1 MQAGRKSKVR
11 RRAAV
16 LALCL
21 LTAAA
26 AGCATTSALREGQR
40 AERAED
46 FDRAVVEY
54 TKASRERP
62 DDMEARTALNRARVR
77 ASQEHF
83 FKGRRL
89 AAAEHYEQA
98 VVEFQLAAELNPTN
112 GDTEVALRE
121 TRQKLRTKIA
131 VSRNGRTELQALVER
146 SREMPLPGLDLP
158 ETAKLPE
165 AMVFS
170 SASSRMIFMAL
181 ARFAQLSVAFDPG
194 FRDQTITVDLRN
206 VTLGEALASVAATTQ
221 SFYRVTSPKTIT
233 IIPDTPAKRREY
245 EEAILRTFF
254 LSNADIKEVID
265 LLRIVVDVRQVSAI
279 TANNSISLKDTP
291 ERIAAAARL
300 ISAIDKARPEVV
312 IDVELL
318 EVDRTR
324 LKEYGIQ
331 IASPGSPPTGIS
343 GTVDV
348 NRDNFTLENLLN
360 LTQADVFLTGV
371 PGIYYRLLKTD
382 SNTRTLANPQLRT
395 AEGIAAQA
403 RFGERVPV
411 PVTTFAPIASGGVNQ
426 QPITSFVYEP
436 IGVNIDIT
444 PRTHHDDEVT
454 LTLKVVLSAVSGSGF
469 GGLPTFA
476 NREITTTIRLKDGE
490 TNMLA
495 GLIRDEE
502 RTVLSGVPGLSD
514 LPLVGRL
521 FANNHKETR
530 QTDIILTLTPHIVR
544 VLDLTEADLR
554 PFRLGRDLGSPVEA
568 APAVV
573 PRDRAEPPVQP
584 PAAPGPGQAA
594 PPAPSFPQPLQPPL
608 PPGLATLPGTSV
620 PITPPKKPGGGGVG
634 M

>member
-1 MQAGRKSKVR
+1 MKAARSSRVR

-16 LALCL
+16 LGLCL
-21 LTAAA
+21 LAAWTAN
-26 AGCATTSALREGQR
+26 CATSTALREGQR

-54 TKASRERP
+54 TKAVRERP
-62 DDMEARTALNRARVR
+62 DDATARGALNRARVR

-83 FKGRRL
+83 FTGRRM
-89 AAAEHYEQA
+89 AAEERYEQA
-98 VVEFQLAAELNPTN
+98 VIEFQLAAELNPSD
-112 GDTEVALRE
+112 GDVDVALRE
-121 TRQKLRTKIA
+121 TRQKLRTKVA
-131 VSRNGRTELQALVER
+131 VSRNGKTELQALVER
-146 SREMPLPGLDLP
+146 SRDMPLPGLDIP
-158 ETAKLPE
+158 EAAKLPD

-170 SASSRMIFMAL
+170 SASSRMVFTAL
-181 ARFAQLSVAFDPG
+181 ARFAELSIAFDPG
-194 FRDQTITVDLRN
+194 FRDQTITVDFRN

-233 IIPDTPAKRREY
+233 VIPDTPTKRREY
-245 EEAILRTFF
+245 EEAIVRTFF
-254 LSNADIKEVID
+254 LSNADLKEVID

-331 IASPGSPPTGIS
+331 IASPGTPPTGIS
-343 GTVDV
+343 GSVDV

-371 PGIYYRLLKTD
+371 PGIYYRLLKSD

-444 PRTHHDDEVT
+444 PRMHHDDEVT
-454 LTLKVVLSAVSGSGF
+454 LALKVVLSAVSGTGF

-476 NREITTTIRLKDGE
+476 NREISTTIRLRDGE

-502 RTVLSGVPGLSD
+502 RDVLSGVPGLSD
-514 LPLVGRL
+514 LPLIGRL
-521 FANNHKETR
+521 FASNHRDTR

-544 VLDLTEADLR
+544 VLDLSEGDLR
-554 PFRLGRDLGSPVEA
+554 PFRMGRDVGSPA
-568 APAVV
+568 ADPQELRQV
-573 PRDRAEPPVQP
+573 PRDRIEPPAPPAGTPP
-584 PAAPGPGQAA
+584 PAAT
-594 PPAPSFPQPLQPPL
+594 PAPSFPQPLQPPL
-608 PPGLATLPGTSV
+608 PPGIGTLPGTSV
-620 PITPPKKPGGGGVG
+620 PVNPPKKPGGGGR
-634 M
+634 